1 MVRCVNPECMCI
13 PPLTPLAAR
22 GGRSYLAAMNIAAD
36 PQWQQLALYALG
48 IALVLTLLFRLPFIG
63 RLFRALFS
71 LALLAAAVFI
81 ILQQAPYDPSLS
93 RLTQSLG
100 LDSQEVT
107 GDEVRIR
114 MASDGHFW
122 ADAVIDGVERRILI
136 DSGATVTALS
146 SDTAAAGVER
156 GGNVLPTMIRT
167 ANGTVRADTGTIGR
181 LDLSGIEARD
191 LKVVVSPSL
200 GVDILGMNFLSQLKS
215 WRVEGR
221 TLIMEPPPEG
231 EEAAAG

>member
-1 MVRCVNPECMCI
+1 
-13 PPLTPLAAR
+13 
-22 GGRSYLAAMNIAAD
+22 MNIAAD

-48 IALVLTLLFRLPFIG
+48 IALVLMLLFRLPFVG
-63 RLFRALFS
+63 RAFRALFS
-71 LALLAAAVFI
+71 LGLLALAVFI
-81 ILQQAPYDPSLS
+81 VLQQAPYDPALS
-93 RLTQSLG
+93 RVTQTLG
-100 LDSQEVT
+100 LDRQEVT

-122 ADAVIDGVERRILI
+122 ADAVIDGVERRMLI

-146 SDTAAAGVER
+146 GETAAAAGVER
-156 GGNVLPTMIRT
+156 GGNLLPTMIRT
-167 ANGTVRADTGTIGR
+167 ANGTVQAETGTIRQLELG
-181 LDLSGIEARD
+181 GIEARD

-221 TLIMEPPPEG
+221 TLIMEPPAPVDTI
-231 EEAAAG
+231 AS